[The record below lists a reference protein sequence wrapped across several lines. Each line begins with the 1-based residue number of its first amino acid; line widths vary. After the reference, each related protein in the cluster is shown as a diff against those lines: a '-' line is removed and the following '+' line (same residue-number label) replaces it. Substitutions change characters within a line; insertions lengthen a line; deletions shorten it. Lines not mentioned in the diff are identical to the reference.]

1 MKILLTG
8 ANGYIGKRLLP
19 LLIEQQHEVVCM
31 VRDPRRFEVADTL
44 KERVQVVKG
53 DLLQPEGLQL
63 LPTDIDAAYYLVHS
77 MGSSKGDFAEAEK
90 LAAQHFVSYLDTTTA
105 KQLVYL
111 SGISNDKRLSK
122 HLASRRHVEDVLH
135 TAKAELT
142 VLRAA
147 IIIGSGSAS
156 FEIIRDLVEKLPV
169 MVTPKWLK
177 SKCQPIA
184 IRDVLF
190 YLTEVLGRAD
200 CFNKRFEIGGP
211 DVLTYRQM
219 LLKLA
224 EVRHLKRYIITL
236 PVLTPRLSSYW
247 LYFVTSTNYTLAQ
260 SLVDSLRN
268 DAIVQ
273 DQSINAVIP
282 HKCIPYEKAVRLA
295 FTKIEQNSVVSS
307 WKDALVS
314 GTMPL
319 NYMDYIQVPEY
330 GVLTDKQRLKFKRN
344 PDEVLENIWSIGGER
359 GWYKTD
365 FLWRIRGLMDKMV
378 GGVGL
383 RRGRRSPNELR
394 AGDTIDFWRVL
405 VADKQHMRLLLYAEM
420 KLPGEAWLQFRISRE
435 PDGNYLEQLAVFRP
449 YGLLGR
455 LYWYAVLPF
464 HFIIFGGM
472 VQNLVAYSIGA
483 AQNQQHSKAKHSG

>member
-19 LLIEQQHEVVCM
+19 ILVEQQHEVVCM
-31 VRDPRRFEVADTL
+31 VRDPRRFDVPETL
-44 KERVQVVKG
+44 KEKVTVVKG
-53 DLLQPEGLQL
+53 DLLKPEGLAQL
-63 LPTDIDAAYYLVHS
+63 PKDIEVAYYLVHS
-77 MGSSKGDFAEAEK
+77 MGSSRDDFSEAEK
-90 LAAQHFVSYLDTTTA
+90 KAAENFVAYLNTSTTT
-105 KQLVYL
+105 QTIYL

-122 HLASRRHVEDVLH
+122 HLASRRFVEDVL
-135 TAKAELT
+135 AKAKAKLT

-169 MVTPKWLK
+169 MVTPKWLN

-200 CFNKRFEIGGP
+200 CLGKRFEIGGP
-211 DVLTYRQM
+211 DVLTYREM
-219 LLKLA
+219 LLRLA
-224 EVRHLKRYIITL
+224 KVRKLKRYIITL

-247 LYFVTSTNYTLAQ
+247 LYFVTSTNYTLAR

-268 DAIVQ
+268 DAYVQ
-273 DQSINAVIP
+273 DNSIESVIP
-282 HKCIPYEKAVRLA
+282 HQCITYEEAVSLA
-295 FTKIEQNSVVSS
+295 FSKIEQNSVISS
-307 WKDALVS
+307 WKDSLVS
-314 GTMPL
+314 GTMNL
-319 NYMDYIQVPEY
+319 NYMDFIQIPEH
-330 GVLTDKQRLKFKRN
+330 GVLTDKQRLRFDRD
-344 PDEVLENIWSIGGER
+344 PAEVLENIWSIGGNR

-383 RRGRRSPNELR
+383 RRGRRSPNDVK

-405 VADKQHMRLLLYAEM
+405 VADKQNKRLLLYAEM
-420 KLPGEAWLQFRISRE
+420 KLPGEAWLQFKICEE
-435 PDGNYLEQLAVFRP
+435 PDGNYLEQLAAYRP
-449 YGLLGR
+449 DGLVGR

-472 VQNLVAYSIGA
+472 VQNITSYKTP
-483 AQNQQHSKAKHSG
+483 QHSGKLSD